1 MLTNLCNCFNSS
13 QLHPLWVGHNLIKV
27 GANISTAT
35 CITTFQTHFWILFFR
50 LDIFVFCASGHRIL
64 KASVAHLEWTY
75 AQFCD
80 DVP

>member
-35 CITTFQTHFWILFFR
+35 CITTFQTHFLDPFFQIGYFCILC
-50 LDIFVFCASGHRIL
+50 LL